1 VHSCAWALQGLPPV
15 HFSAQPEPF
24 SSLNLTEFTQRVP
37 HKVLTSSREVDECK
51 PLAGGAFDAMFRH
64 GGADT
69 AADIVPALLAKLDT
83 DPVALEV
90 GRCRMTPG

>member
-1 VHSCAWALQGLPPV
+1 
-15 HFSAQPEPF
+15 
-24 SSLNLTEFTQRVP
+24 
-37 HKVLTSSREVDECK
+37 VDECK